1 MKELIFIPLAGL
13 GHLVSAIEFAKQ
25 ILKRDENFSISVLI
39 MKLPLDYGVQNFIHS
54 LNSQPRLK
62 FVDIT
67 LDEQTSSG
75 FLKNHEKF
83 LYDFIDGH
91 KSLVREYV
99 HNISKTSSCSGF
111 ILDMFCTSMIDIANE
126 FNVPSYIYFASNA
139 AFLGLCL
146 HFEVLR
152 NEQNLDTSKYMN
164 SNEELSIPSFKNLCP
179 TKVLPEHLLDSRL
192 ASKLFFNGIRR
203 FKETK
208 GIIVNTFFELE
219 SFSLQALSNSEM
231 RVPKIY
237 PVGPVVSFEKSGLC
251 LSNPSE
257 TESIIKWLDDQQD
270 SSVVFLCFGSM
281 GSFEAE
287 QIKEIAT
294 ALEHFGHRFLWSLRK
309 SPPKGKVDIP
319 TTYNNYE
326 EVLPEGFLERT
337 KEIGK
342 IIGWAPQVTILSHP
356 SIGGFVS
363 HCGWNSILESV
374 YFGVLIATWP
384 IYAEQQMN
392 AFLLVKE
399 LGLAEEIKLDY
410 VVDFEGKNNQ
420 VDIVRAQDIE
430 RGLIRL
436 MVKSEENEVRK
447 RVKEMRAKSRVAMA
461 EGGSSYNSLGLL
473 IEDVNT
479 NNIS

>member
-25 ILKRDENFSISVLI
+25 ILNRDEENLSISVLI
-39 MKLPLDYGVQNFIHS
+39 MKLPLDYGVQNFIQS

-62 FVDIT
+62 FIDIS
-67 LDEQTSSG
+67 LDEKTSSG
-75 FLKNHEKF
+75 YLNSHETF

-91 KSLVREYV
+91 KPRVREYV

-146 HFEVLR
+146 HFETLR
-152 NEQNLDTSKYMN
+152 NEKKLDTSKYMN
-164 SNEELSIPSFKNLCP
+164 SDEELWITSFKNLCP
-179 TKVLPEHLLDSRL
+179 TKVVPEHLLDTRL
-192 ASKLFFNGIRR
+192 ASTMFFDGIRR
-203 FKETK
+203 FKETR

-219 SFSLQALSNSEM
+219 SFSLQALSDSKM
-231 RVPKIY
+231 VPKIY
-237 PVGPVVSFEKSGLC
+237 PVGPVVSFEKSGHFRNNL
-251 LSNPSE
+251 LE
-257 TESIIKWLDDQQD
+257 TQSIIKWLDDQED

-287 QIKEIAT
+287 QIREIAT

-309 SPPKGKVDIP
+309 SPPKGKIDIP
-319 TTYNNYE
+319 TSYNNYE

-337 KEIGK
+337 KGFGK

-374 YFGVLIATWP
+374 HFGVPIATWP
-384 IYAEQQMN
+384 LYAEQQMN
-392 AFLLVKE
+392 AFLLLKE
-399 LGLAEEIKLDY
+399 LGLAEEIKMDY
-410 VVDFEGKNNQ
+410 VVDFEGKHNQ
-420 VDIVRAQDIE
+420 VDIVSAQEIE
-430 RGLIRL
+430 GCLLRL

-447 RVKEMRAKSRVAMA
+447 KVKEMKEKSRVAME

-473 IEDVNT
+473 IKDVIT
-479 NNIS
+479 NI

>member
-13 GHLVSAIEFAKQ
+13 GHIVSAIEFAKQ
-25 ILKRDENFSISVLI
+25 ILNKDENFSISFLI
-39 MKLPLDYGVQNFIHS
+39 MQLPLDYGVKNFIQS
-54 LNSQPRLK
+54 LTSQPRLK
-62 FVDIT
+62 FIDIS
-67 LDEQTSSG
+67 LDEKTSSG
-75 FLKNHEKF
+75 FLNNHETF

-99 HNISKTSSCSGF
+99 HNICKTSSCYGF
-111 ILDMFCTSMIDIANE
+111 VLDMFCTSMIDIANE

-139 AFLGLCL
+139 SFLGLCL
-146 HFEVLR
+146 HFETLR
-152 NEQNLDTSKYMN
+152 NEQHSDTSRYMN
-164 SNEELSIPSFKNLCP
+164 SNEALSIPSFKNLCP
-179 TKVLPEHLLDSRL
+179 TKVLPKHLLDSRL
-192 ASKLFFNGIRR
+192 ASTLFFDGIRR

-219 SFSLQALSNSEM
+219 SFSLQALLDSKM
-231 RVPKIY
+231 VPKIY
-237 PVGPVVSFEKSGLC
+237 PVGPVVSFEKNGHFRNNSL
-251 LSNPSE
+251 E
-257 TESIIKWLDDQQD
+257 IESIIKWLDDQQD

-294 ALEHFGHRFLWSLRK
+294 ALEHCGHRFLWSLRK

-319 TTYNNYE
+319 TSYNNYE
-326 EVLPEGFLERT
+326 EVLPKGFLERT
-337 KEIGK
+337 KERGK

-363 HCGWNSILESV
+363 HCGWNSILESIH
-374 YFGVLIATWP
+374 FGVPIATWP
-384 IYAEQQMN
+384 LYAEQQMN

-399 LGLAEEIKLDY
+399 LELGEEIKLDY

-420 VDIVRAQDIE
+420 VDIVSAQEIE
-430 RGLIRL
+430 SGLLKL

-447 RVKEMRAKSRVAMA
+447 KMKEMKEKSRVAME

-473 IEDVNT
+473 IKDVIR
-479 NNIS
+479 NI

>member
-1 MKELIFIPLAGL
+1 
-13 GHLVSAIEFAKQ
+13 
-25 ILKRDENFSISVLI
+25 
-39 MKLPLDYGVQNFIHS
+39 MKLPLDYGVQNFIQS

-62 FVDIT
+62 FIDIT
-67 LDEQTSSG
+67 LDEKISSG
-75 FLKNHEKF
+75 FLNNRETF
-83 LYDFIDGH
+83 LYDFIGGH

-99 HNISKTSSCSGF
+99 HNISKTSSCTGF

-164 SNEELSIPSFKNLCP
+164 SNEKLLIPSFNNLCP
-179 TKVLPEHLLDSRL
+179 TNVLPEHLLDTRL
-192 ASKLFFNGIRR
+192 ASTMFFDGIRR

-208 GIIVNTFFELE
+208 GIIINTFFELE
-219 SFSLQALSNSEM
+219 SFSLQALSDFKM
-231 RVPKIY
+231 LPKVY
-237 PVGPVVSFEKSGLC
+237 PVGPLVSFEKNGHC
-251 LSNPSE
+251 RNNPSE

-281 GSFEAE
+281 GCFEAE

-294 ALEHFGHRFLWSLRK
+294 ALEHCGHRFLWSLRK
-309 SPPKGKVDIP
+309 SPPKGKIEIP
-319 TTYNNYE
+319 NSYNNYE

-337 KEIGK
+337 QEIGK
-342 IIGWAPQVTILSHP
+342 IIGWAPQVTILYHP

-374 YFGVLIATWP
+374 CCGVPIATWSL
-384 IYAEQQMN
+384 YAEQQMN

-399 LGLAEEIKLDY
+399 LGLAEEIKMEY
-410 VVDFEGKNNQ
+410 VLDFEGKNKH
-420 VDIVRAQDIE
+420 VDIVNAQEIE
-430 RGLIRL
+430 GCLLRL

-447 RVKEMRAKSRVAMA
+447 KVKEMKEKSRAAME

-473 IEDVNT
+473 ITDVIT
-479 NNIS
+479 NI